1 MKERIQVTKRQHYV
15 FRKYLKS
22 WADTKARD
30 PQLSVFD
37 KHSKSFFRS
46 GLMGVAQQNY
56 FYEFKVLSEAEKMM
70 AIILSTSRYEAL
82 NDNDPYFTIRQLDC
96 INLEERIE
104 SSKSDSQYSSQYFI
118 DLRRQLG
125 EDKQSKYEEIGQ
137 EFIDYL
143 LKEDVSFYSKIK
155 ERTEFMYFFIMQYIR
170 TKAMRENLNDTF
182 SNLQKD
188 HDRLIRSLDF
198 VSKKAKD
205 HGIYFDREKAQRE
218 LENLEEN
225 MIFDHVSTFIIYT
238 TVDELTYAF
247 SHLNKLNL
255 YIIKAHQ
262 DIKFITGDQPAINI
276 HSPSPNSKEEVSD
289 LEFYYPVS
297 PDIGIILNFAG
308 HQAWP
313 DTLSKEQTLELNQ
326 KIFEAAH
333 RQVYATD
340 ENAFHS
346 GGIDLR

>member
-1 MKERIQVTKRQHYV
+1 VKERIQVTKRQHYV

-22 WADTKARD
+22 WADTKASD
-30 PQLSVFD
+30 PQLSAFD
-37 KHSKSFFRS
+37 KHSKRIFRS

-70 AIILSTSRYEAL
+70 AIILSTSRYEVL
-82 NDNDPYFTIRQLDC
+82 NDNDPYFTIRELDG
-96 INLEERIE
+96 INLAERIE

-125 EDKQSKYEEIGQ
+125 EVKQSKYEEIGQ
-137 EFIDYL
+137 KFIDHL

-155 ERTEFMYFFIMQYIR
+155 ERTDFIYFFIMQYIR

-188 HDRLIRSLDF
+188 HDRLIRSLDL
-198 VSKKAKD
+198 VSNLAKD
-205 HGIYFDREKAQRE
+205 HGISFDREKAERE
-218 LENLEEN
+218 LEDLDEN
-225 MIFDHVSTFIIYT
+225 MIFDHVSPFIIYT

-247 SHLNKLNL
+247 SHLKKLNL
-255 YIIKAHQ
+255 YVVKAHH

-276 HSPSPNSKEEVSD
+276 HSPFPNSKEDVKD
-289 LEFYYPVS
+289 LEFYYPLS

-308 HQAWP
+308 HEAWP

-333 RQVYATD
+333 RQVYAID